1 MLNSGPD
8 RLSFAGTASLQ
19 RWRGDRN
26 ICVFDRRS
34 EGKEGADQRL
44 ETSGWDFNT
53 FVRALHKKFAIC
65 PSETFVLVTTDR
77 TIVNEDSFEALQ
89 DGTTLYLLQH
99 ENQILQAATEEYI
112 SFTPHHHTMTK
123 SGPFEYYSSEN
134 KKPLPY
140 ALGELIDNAL
150 SATAKIT
157 GARTIEL
164 RLMFDESLG
173 KPAVII
179 LDNGRGMSSKQL
191 NNWAVFRLSKFS
203 RESGSPGSKEEGYV
217 HPDPVPRS
225 LNCDISYFGAGGK
238 QAIFYI
244 GESVRMISKTDGSPD
259 VHELLLSKEEFE
271 RKEKSKEE
279 VFSGFI
285 KHRKPGDSSHI
296 SKESERFLHPIIAE
310 ESGKANF
317 TAVVITKIQPEHISF
332 LKNDFDV
339 WTRQLAHMYHYY
351 IHGVSGNDKKSSLD
365 SSDCD
370 PRIDI
375 QITLQEK
382 PPRRSQIISLKE
394 IDDDMQTMYI
404 KAAVDTFE
412 FKAIEPKGGMV
423 EGVIRYH
430 PFLYDRET
438 YPEDHCAALVPVDH
452 DNTDGESGEQTQTQA
467 RGKRPIFEC
476 FWNGRLI
483 PYTTVSEFE
492 WCTPHKGDIPEECYS
507 RFSGVLFTN
516 DGFMVSTNKLTFMDL
531 ELKLKNKE
539 TIFTA
544 VSSGSR
550 SGKRSNIQ
558 KEFIEWLKSCHK
570 MYDKQVK
577 FLGFKERI
585 TRTDVPKKDQ
595 HSWATFSSIEWDG
608 KIYKTGQLVKSQ
620 KTKPVLYGKV
630 VRFLV
635 HGADDK
641 DVYATGGQVEIC
653 CEPKALYDT
662 NKIISIS
669 KIDRTA
675 TDEAIKRYIDSD
687 STKLPHELRVNW
699 SGSKPWPQN
708 AVYPA
713 GTALGPIKVEILNK
727 KGESICKLPTGGAGV
742 KMNVKLTIHGPKSDV
757 EVVSFEAQYSASWSY
772 YFKKIETLTK
782 LGKYTLCLKAII
794 TDGKAEFG
802 GSPLPSFELKFTIKE
817 GVAYKFTAGPVSLTQ
832 NVGVPFDIPLQI
844 KDAYDH
850 LTTAEVK
857 PQLQCRDLKL
867 TYDGLHNSGTTFI
880 LKGVRAKGKVLNYQQ
895 SKTYDLGLLLPGLKE
910 DTQVIKIALLPG
922 PPHSLHVTPEESP
935 ISVENGNAVEFNLQ
949 IHDESGNITANPKQT
964 VCCMVPGFPD
974 VVADCSTT
982 GAGQLMTKPII
993 LHIVNGEPH
1002 DLKAQFVMP
1011 HRKNV
1016 TLVLREIKVLPSTQ
1030 VSLMEVYSQDND
1042 NLVLKNNEKINWPA
1056 GGLLENLFYKLYDE
1070 AGRKVPVT
1078 AEIAAMI
1085 KVNWTAEVDSQDL
1098 MEGKLPDLQV
1108 PTQVHEERFYQVS
1121 YYDQSVS
1128 VSFTIV
1134 PCPDEPARLKATLPL
1149 NTVKLGEILFGN
1161 IVLELVDQYDNPTKS
1176 LTSSCVNQ
1184 ITIEAEGL
1192 DTSTVAFQWQ
1202 ESSNSIVVLG
1212 VRFQSGSVGPRELCF
1227 SYSEY
1232 SERVIVKVTAGVP
1245 TQLKLVNE
1253 PEQPLQVL
1261 NGRGIATPFVVQ
1273 LCDEWGNPSTDQ
1285 RVVVQLRSS
1294 PPLLK
1299 VTTPFTSQPV
1309 NAEGKASFKVT
1320 EVNGP
1325 KGYYQLEF
1333 KGSFN
1338 RKPITGPS
1346 VNLTVLPD
1354 PNNPVGLSVQ
1364 FSENA
1369 RFLAGSVF
1377 PVFSVTVVSEEGS
1390 PITTFNPA
1398 NVTMYLWSGASSRKM
1413 PPHEAT
1419 KLRCSK
1425 PLENEK
1431 IGCFYFR
1438 DKQVPEKVGTH
1449 TIQFCLRVNDT
1460 QVIFSDQINVNVVAS
1475 EPVRLGPESMP
1486 PTPVVSYSKDI
1497 ASRTLV
1503 KNMTLR
1509 IEDIHKNP
1517 AGQDF
1522 SGKVSI
1528 SIMHCSK
1535 EKTPTVPL
1543 FEGKINCVQVGLVE
1557 GKAYINRLAIME
1569 NSPGDNGCTYKLLFR
1584 PEVENISASLANFE
1598 LPFHFYND
1606 VDNQRKMSELT
1617 KKKDELVA
1625 KINTYEESLTMSKEL
1640 LDLLT
1645 SQLQSVNKTE
1655 AGLKRELD
1663 KRKLRIPSP
1672 VFPHN
1677 IEKLI
1682 QEKTTIAE
1690 KIRNSARRVCNIRD
1704 NFRGQ
1709 ADVLGIVGHLALVE
1723 NDNDARVISW
1733 QLGRNMDCVV
1743 TKTKEAATRIYNDTA
1758 GRQQVLPLE
1767 NVHVYP
1773 GNRPLPH
1780 IKNGRKMFDP
1790 TGNPVLAREL
1800 LIHPHSPE
1808 ECAIVFK
1815 TLLGN
1820 TIVIDDLSSAN
1831 TYRNSVVNTVKSD
1844 CPTILTRQGER
1855 VSSQGMFGG
1864 SHNKAPPMN
1873 SLTVFGKPLPEDYHI
1888 IMEQRELLL
1897 QYSEASKKR
1906 ENAENELAS
1915 HYSIMRSPET
1925 EEKKQEMEELK
1936 RQLQE
1941 IEKQL
1946 ASASQRPVNQKRGP
1960 NDPGGQSGILNKRP
1974 RQT

>member
-742 KMNVKLTIHGPKSDV
+742 KMNVKLTIH
-757 EVVSFEAQYSASWSY
+757 
-772 YFKKIETLTK
+772 
-782 LGKYTLCLKAII
+782 
-794 TDGKAEFG
+794 
-802 GSPLPSFELKFTIKE
+802 
-817 GVAYKFTAGPVSLTQ
+817 
-832 NVGVPFDIPLQI
+832 
-844 KDAYDH
+844 
-850 LTTAEVK
+850 
-857 PQLQCRDLKL
+857 
-867 TYDGLHNSGTTFI
+867 
-880 LKGVRAKGKVLNYQQ
+880 
-895 SKTYDLGLLLPGLKE
+895 
-910 DTQVIKIALLPG
+910 G